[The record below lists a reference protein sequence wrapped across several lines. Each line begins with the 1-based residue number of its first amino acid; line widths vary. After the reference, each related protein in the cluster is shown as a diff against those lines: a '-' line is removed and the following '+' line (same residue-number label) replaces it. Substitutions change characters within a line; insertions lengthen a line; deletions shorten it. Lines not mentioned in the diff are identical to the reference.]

1 MSSIP
6 VIDVAPLLNGSSE
19 KAQAV
24 ADALGRAC
32 REVGFFYITGHGV
45 PASLMTKV
53 FDDSAA
59 LFSAPAPVRDAA
71 SFSGASGNRG
81 YIRLG
86 EIGRASCRER
96 VC

>member
-32 REVGFFYITGHGV
+32 REVGFFYITGLGV
-45 PASLMTKV
+45 AASLMAKV
-53 FDDSAA
+53 FE
-59 LFSAPAPVRDAA
+59 V
-71 SFSGASGNRG
+71 
-81 YIRLG
+81 
-86 EIGRASCRER
+86 
-96 VC
+96 

>member
-45 PASLMTKV
+45 PASLMAKV
-53 FDDSAA
+53 FEDSAA
-59 LFSAPAPVRDAA
+59 LFSAPEPVRDAA
-71 SFSGASGNRG
+71 SFSGAS
-81 YIRLG
+81 
-86 EIGRASCRER
+86 
-96 VC
+96 